1 MFNIHL
7 PAYDAQLRCNLLD
20 CQLLHQTGD
29 DGNTPPIV
37 KPARQIDSPVRTEAP
52 KLTRSQTRPKTT
64 VAASHSADSVHSVDA
79 RTSTQTK
86 TRRSVCAINNV
97 NTYNVRSRSNQLHYG
112 SRGRLILSTT
122 PTCDGRPA
130 RRPSH

>member
-1 MFNIHL
+1 VFNIHL

-52 KLTRSQTRPKTT
+52 KLTRSQ
-64 VAASHSADSVHSVDA
+64 
-79 RTSTQTK
+79 
-86 TRRSVCAINNV
+86 
-97 NTYNVRSRSNQLHYG
+97 NTAEDNSRSKSQHRQCPL
-112 SRGRLILSTT
+112 SRRANINTNKNTSVSMRDKQ
-122 PTCDGRPA
+122 C
-130 RRPSH
+130 